1 MTTADLEIA
10 SNPRDQKKLEQRIA
24 AKYRGDFSFRL
35 VLATVAQLA
44 AWVGVIALAMNGV
57 LPYAVACLANGW
69 IAYLMYMTLHGAT
82 HGNVSGR
89 HAKLRWADD
98 LVGSVSA
105 IPLWFSYR
113 SHRISH
119 MKHHAFTND
128 PKRDPDFFV
137 AGSFW
142 QLFPK
147 IGLIIVLRTVIPILT
162 LFPNGVDLLPASLRR
177 LRGEEAAVLDPLEAR
192 YSQRFER
199 LCLALFLGLSLA
211 GFFWEALWLWFV
223 PSRIGFFLIAAI
235 FAWLPHH
242 PHNERG
248 RYRDTR
254 VTLFPGGT
262 FLLRG
267 QNHHIL
273 HHMFPRVP
281 HYRLPTLFREMRPIL
296 EAHDVRIEGPLAG
309 PDTPPILLRWD
320 ESMKGGAGA

>member
-1 MTTADLEIA
+1 MTTAVLEIT
-10 SNPRDQKKLEQRIA
+10 SDPREQKKLEQKIA

-35 VLATVAQLA
+35 VFATAAQLA

-57 LPYAVACLANGW
+57 LPYPVACLANGW
-69 IAYLMYMTLHGAT
+69 IAYLMYMSLHAAT

-89 HAKLRWADD
+89 HSNLRWAND

-119 MKHHAFTND
+119 MKHHAYTNN
-128 PKRDPDFFV
+128 PERDPDYFV

-142 QLFPK
+142 KLFPK
-147 IGLIIVLRTVIPILT
+147 MGLIIVLRTVIPILT
-162 LFPNGVDLLPASLRR
+162 LFPNGMDLLPASLRR
-177 LRGEEAAVLDPLEAR
+177 NEPAGVDPLQAR
-192 YSQRFER
+192 YTQRFER
-199 LCLALFLGLSLA
+199 LCLAVFLGLSLA
-211 GFFWEALWLWFV
+211 GFFAEAFWLWFV

-267 QNHHIL
+267 QDHHIL

-281 HYRLPTLFREMRPIL
+281 HYRLPALFREMRPIL
-296 EAHDVRIEGPLAG
+296 EAHNVRIEGPLAG
-309 PDTPPILLRWD
+309 PDAPPILLRWD
-320 ESMKGGAGA
+320 ESMKRNAAA